1 MSIQDKIERII
12 KQIHVLFSEGPV
24 ISGEENKVIVDKTDI
39 FPILEQLN
47 LAIYEL
53 MDQYEA
59 TVQSRELAQRRSE
72 KEGKELVERISQQT
86 EDIYAA
92 SLIYTDDA
100 LNQVQ
105 KLMEDALAQSR
116 GIWEQFIEDMEQ
128 EKRRV
133 KEDQMELSDQLRDFK
148 DSRKYQIIIEEHNRE
163 RERQEKEQTTAAEK
177 KIKNEARHFPLNIK
191 PEIKVNPAYFER
203 HKQMFGKEVTMW
215 PEETYT
221 AESEN
226 FRDETAKEAR
236 SEAEDKS
243 VSAAAAEVPDT
254 LPGKSAL
261 KETAADILGAVLGKT
276 SGSIGKGKDAKGTE
290 GKTAELSAEEGS
302 AKLPD
307 TNAEEK
313 SPLLQPVRVEDI
325 SPVLLPGEES
335 LAALADSAL
344 EDEDLPLEDEDLLP
358 MPETAASLEE
368 SRRSADLEEERKP
381 FVMPEIKVDLNAEY
395 FKWRKDNTG
404 EGGEEEPPE
413 EEPPKKKFL
422 FGRKSGSK

>member
-12 KQIHVLFSEGPV
+12 KQIHVLFSEGTV
-24 ISGEENKVIVDKTDI
+24 IPGEENKVIVDKTDI

-59 TVQSRELAQRRSE
+59 TVRSRELAQRKSE

-116 GIWEQFIEDMEQ
+116 GIWEQFLEDMEQ

-148 DSRKYQIIIEEHNRE
+148 DSRKYQVIIEEHNRE
-163 RERQEKEQTTAAEK
+163 RERREKELAAVAEK
-177 KIKNEARHFPLNIK
+177 KIKNEAKHIPLNIK

-203 HKQMFGKEVTMW
+203 HKQLFGKEVTMW
-215 PEETYT
+215 TEET
-221 AESEN
+221 ESPEAAT
-226 FRDETAKEAR
+226 FRDERKEAP
-236 SEAEDKS
+236 SLKTEQE
-243 VSAAAAEVPDT
+243 SAPATAPAASTVLA
-254 LPGKSAL
+254 GKSAL

-276 SGSIGKGKDAKGTE
+276 SGSLQNAKGNE
-290 GKTAELSAEEGS
+290 PEEEG
-302 AKLPD
+302 
-307 TNAEEK
+307 
-313 SPLLQPVRVEDI
+313 EDI
-325 SPVLLPGEES
+325 APILLPEDFPPIHLEEE
-335 LAALADSAL
+335 
-344 EDEDLPLEDEDLLP
+344 EDPNGAQENQDLPPIHLEEEEDPIEDQKDWDLPP
-358 MPETAASLEE
+358 MPENAAEPEE
-368 SRRSADLEEERKP
+368 LSRAVALEEEKP
-381 FVMPEIKVDLNAEY
+381 FAMPEIRVDLNAEY
-395 FKWRKDNTG
+395 FKWRKGNTG
-404 EGGEEEPPE
+404 EEGETPEQSPPR
-413 EEPPKKKFL
+413 KKFF
-422 FGRKSGSK
+422 FGGKSGTK